1 MSHKS
6 CCACCAALGHVV
18 EVLDALANR
27 ECSGHEGDEETGEH
41 YEDCMRCRVDAAL
54 AHAEEADAVR
64 YTAPWNHHSFAL
76 ESLKRDNQLLAA
88 DYDGALARAQKNAQL
103 LAGIVDWIDEHPED
117 PVPPSV
123 LLIEAREAAEYAGM
137 GRVRCA
143 ECGGIDVAP
152 KRPGCSGVIHDNEA
166 SEISLRPAATRN
178 VAPEQN
184 QAVTDTEPGQ
194 GKSNGSAGKSLS
206 HPGKSDGEGGEEA
219 RGIPENP
226 TKSPL
231 DSPRG
236 VAGDT
241 CEVGN
246 ECGRAGCPECQQ

>member
-1 MSHKS
+1 MIRKS
-6 CCACCAALGHVV
+6 CCPQCAALGHVV
-18 EVLDALANR
+18 EVLEALAKR
-27 ECSGHEGDEETGEH
+27 ECCGHEGDEETGEH

-54 AHAEEADAVR
+54 AHAEEVAATR
-64 YTAPWNHHSFAL
+64 YVAPQNHHSFAL

-152 KRPGCSGVIHDNEA
+152 KRPGCSGVLHRGMGEKSPWGYRRRPPIPPLTPREA
-166 SEISLRPAATRN
+166 LLATGAKWATSAAGLAVPSASNDRSEINFVQRGQWEDEAAK
-178 VAPEQN
+178 E
-184 QAVTDTEPGQ
+184 AVG
-194 GKSNGSAGKSLS
+194 
-206 HPGKSDGEGGEEA
+206 
-219 RGIPENP
+219 
-226 TKSPL
+226 
-231 DSPRG
+231 
-236 VAGDT
+236 
-241 CEVGN
+241 
-246 ECGRAGCPECQQ
+246 